1 MVNRVVP
8 SDFAFINSSPHEG
21 LIGRLVEVM
30 WRIRPILAD
39 GGRLA
44 YDVNDCLFDA
54 RASDGVVWRV
64 KSLGTPFILLSRGGK
79 AVESL
84 EWPCRDSSLTPVRD
98 AVGIDQMLLVAG
110 KAPVST
116 RLPRRG

>member
-1 MVNRVVP
+1 MANRVF
-8 SDFAFINSSPHEG
+8 SGDFAFINRSPHEG

-39 GGRLA
+39 GSKLA
-44 YDVNDCLFDA
+44 YEVNGCLFDA
-54 RASDGVVWRV
+54 HISDGVVWRV
-64 KSLGTPFILLSRGGK
+64 RTLGTPFILLSRGHK

-116 RLPRRG
+116 RLQRRG